1 MLTGTLASNSTS
13 VSPSVCLSI
22 SAGLP
27 ATVSTSALHLR
38 WPDCLQVS
46 RPSLLLACYPV
57 CKKGLSVYLGQCLAS
72 VWTFTSASIST
83 CVTTNSSASTLGNVL
98 PSVLFS
104 SLLADGLTCASALH
118 IDHCVSGICNSTS
131 FTFSPCVSANTSPP
145 PLRVCHQVFQTSLVP
160 VLDCFYQPVGLPLA
174 PSVDKFFDNHH
185 F

>member
-1 MLTGTLASNSTS
+1 MLTGALASNSTR

-57 CKKGLSVYLGQCLAS
+57 CKKGLSVYLGQSLAS

-83 CVTTNSSASTLGNVL
+83 CETTNSSASTLGNVL

-104 SLLADGLTCASALH
+104 TLLANRLTCASALH
-118 IDHCVSGICNSTS
+118 IG
-131 FTFSPCVSANTSPP
+131 PCVCSM
-145 PLRVCHQVFQTSLVP
+145 CHCT
-160 VLDCFYQPVGLPLA
+160 
-174 PSVDKFFDNHH
+174 FF
-185 F
+185 